1 MMKKL
6 YILAA
11 GLFSILAFACTKD
24 KSTSGDRPMP
34 TFTVSGLQASYA
46 ILTHKDTL
54 RIRPTVQDESRYEYY
69 WTAFDA
75 NYTIGKGNRKPDT
88 LGKTKDL
95 DYAMML
101 NPGPYILV
109 FNLKDKET
117 GVTKLFNAN
126 MTVSTLNMN
135 GWYLL
140 KDNNGK
146 TDFDFFH
153 SLGRIDNWI
162 AFYNDGKSLEGAAI
176 KAVFTNTF
184 KMSLTSQDIFAAF
197 AVLTGTDAAIYRIDN
212 GKVMRT
218 FDDMFFTKPANR
230 RLQSVFQPSATT
242 NLGLVNDG
250 QAYVMQKGTLFTS
263 LPYTP
268 AKLSSVTA
276 VGAMD
281 LAFDEASKSLVIINS
296 FNFQAV
302 PASAAELKNMNA
314 DLVWLNSYAGLRG
327 IAMALFRKPD
337 GSGLLYRLNVQY
349 GYLLGSQSPMIQ
361 AKVIVPA
368 THSLMAA
375 NAIGGNYDADFV
387 YYAVGNKVYMTDLI
401 TLQEALQITLPAGE
415 TVTGIQHIK
424 YPQPSA
430 GVPVTTDYLSIAT
443 FANGR
448 YKVYLH
454 KISSTGTIQPLAQAN
469 FEGEGRINTVI
480 YMENGNGSRVY

>member
-1 MMKKL
+1 MKKL
-6 YILAA
+6 YFLAA

-24 KSTSGDRPMP
+24 KSTSVDRPLP
-34 TFTVSGLQASYA
+34 NFTVTGLQASYS

-54 RIRPTVQDESRYEYY
+54 RIHPTVQDESRYEYY

-88 LGKTKDL
+88 LAKTKDL

-101 NPGPYILV
+101 NPGPYVLV

-117 GVTKLFNAN
+117 GVTKLLNVN

-146 TDFDFFH
+146 TDFDFIH

-162 AFYNDGKSLEGAAI
+162 ATYNEGKSLEGTAV

-184 KMSLTSQDIFAAF
+184 KVGLTSLDIFSAF
-197 AVLTGTDAAIYRIDN
+197 TVISDKDAAIYRIDN

-218 FDDMFFTKPANR
+218 FDDMFFSKPSVR
-230 RLQSVFQPSATT
+230 KLQSVFQPT
-242 NLGLVNDG
+242 NTNNIGLINDG
-250 QAYVMQKGTLFTS
+250 QAYMMQKGTLFTS
-263 LPYTP
+263 LPYNP
-268 AKLSSVTA
+268 AKLSSITA
-276 VGAMD
+276 VGAMS
-281 LAFDEASKSLVIINS
+281 LAFDQDSKSLVLIND

-302 PASAAELKNMNA
+302 PASGAELKNMNA

-327 IAMALFRKPD
+327 LAMALFRKPD
-337 GSGLLYRLNVQY
+337 GSGLLYRLNVQF
-349 GYLLGSQSPMIQ
+349 GFLFGTQQPMIQ
-361 AKVIVPA
+361 AKVTVPS

-375 NAIGGNYDADFV
+375 TAIGGNYDADFV
-387 YYAVGNKVYMTDLI
+387 YYAQGNKVYMTDLI
-401 TLQEALQITLPAGE
+401 TLQEALQVTLPVGE

-430 GVPVTTDYLSIAT
+430 GIPITTDFLSIAT
-443 FANGR
+443 YNNGR

-454 KISSTGTIQPLAQAN
+454 KISSTGTIQALAQPN
-469 FEGEGRINTVI
+469 FEGDGKINTVI
-480 YMENGNGSRVY
+480 YMENGFGSRVY